1 MVGIEI
7 KKVFS
12 DLLGGSETGAIG
24 MAAQESEF
32 AILTTPGQRNEGP
45 EFNVMNACLINTFRK
60 ANRPEALAADKAYS
74 SKAIR
79 DYIAKRE
86 IEDVIPTRSNEI
98 RDSNFD
104 KVKYKKRNVVE
115 RAIGWIK
122 EYRRIA
128 TRYEKNVENY
138 LAMIHIAIIRIIIN
152 WN

>member
-1 MVGIEI
+1 MTDGQGIP
-7 KKVFS
+7 
-12 DLLGGSETGAIG
+12 LGVIA
-24 MAAQESEF
+24 
-32 AILTTPGQRNEGP
+32 TPGQRNEGP
-45 EFNVMNACLINTFRK
+45 EFENVMNACLINTFRK